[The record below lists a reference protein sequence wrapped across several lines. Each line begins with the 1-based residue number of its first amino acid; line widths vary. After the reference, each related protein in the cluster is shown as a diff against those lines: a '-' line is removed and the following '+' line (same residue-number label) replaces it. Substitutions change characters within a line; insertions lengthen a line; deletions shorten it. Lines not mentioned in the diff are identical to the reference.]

1 MLVASNSLWLIPA
14 LPLLGAALTFLFGR
28 GLQRALG
35 ERAAGLP
42 AVALSWAACAVA
54 VASFVELLGLP
65 EGSALWSRLWPWFQ
79 VGPVGVDLAFAMD
92 PLSAMMALVVTFVGS
107 LIHVYSLGY
116 MHRDPAFWRFFAYL
130 NLFMFSMLTLVLA
143 DNLLLMFVGWEGV
156 GLCSYLL
163 IGFWYTEL
171 ANARAGM
178 KAFVVNRVGDFG
190 FLIGLMILF
199 WSLGGDWTASG
210 WRPAGGASLTF
221 RELPGLMAAVQ
232 GKELWGVAV
241 PTLAGLFL
249 FLGATGKSA
258 QIPLYVWLPDAMA
271 GPTPVS
277 ALIHAATMVTAGVY
291 MVARMNFLYVLS
303 PEAMTV
309 VAVVGVGTAL
319 FAATIGLLQHD
330 IKKVL
335 AYSTVSQLG
344 FMFLGVGV
352 GAFWA
357 GSYHLLTHAFFK
369 ACLFLGAGSVIL
381 AMHHEQDMRR
391 MGGLGQVMPI
401 TRWTYWFACVAISG
415 FPIAAGFFS
424 KDEILWQAFNANSLY
439 VPGWSLWLVGALTAG
454 LTSFYMWRS
463 YFLTF
468 TGPLARLTAHGH
480 DHADGH
486 GHVDEPPEPE
496 EQRPVITVVLVVLAA
511 GALLSSFLG
520 LPEVLTEVHPTLEH
534 FLAPVFGA
542 AEGLARVY
550 SPEEAHGLEL
560 ALMLASVAVATLGL
574 GLAWW
579 LYRGRKSDLPARLQ
593 ARLPGLHGF
602 VYQKYKVD
610 EAYQATFVLGTVSL
624 SRVLAWFDLKVI
636 DGLVNLTGVLT
647 RAFAWVDGWI
657 DQHLVDGLV
666 DAVARVTRG
675 AGGALRRLQT
685 GRLPSYLVGLAL
697 GLLLAAVLTRFLVD
711 LAA

>member
-1 MLVASNSLWLIPA
+1 VVVEAKLLWLIPA
-14 LPLLGAALTFLFGR
+14 LPLLGVVLSVLAGPR
-28 GLQRALG
+28 LQRLG
-35 ERAAGLP
+35 PRAAGLP
-42 AVALSWAACAVA
+42 AVLASWAAFALTVGSFFELQGQAEGAVL
-54 VASFVELLGLP
+54 VD
-65 EGSALWSRLWPWFQ
+65 RLWTWLA
-79 VGPVGVDLAFAMD
+79 VGPVRAELAFSMD
-92 PLSAMMALVVTFVGS
+92 PLSATMALVVTFVGS

-116 MHRDPAFWRFFAYL
+116 MRGDPAFWRFFAFL
-130 NLFMFSMLTLVLA
+130 NLFMFSMLTLVLG

-163 IGFWYTEL
+163 IGFWYREL

-190 FLIGLMILF
+190 FLVGLMLLF
-199 WSLGGDWTASG
+199 WSLAGDWGA
-210 WRPAGGASLTF
+210 AGFQPGGETSLTF
-221 RELPGLMAAVQ
+221 RELPGLMAALE
-232 GKELWGVAV
+232 GKELWGLAV
-241 PTLAGLFL
+241 PTLVGLFL

-258 QIPLYVWLPDAMA
+258 QVPLYVWLPDAMA

-303 PEAMTV
+303 PTAMTT

-357 GSYHLLTHAFFK
+357 GTYHLLTHAFFK

-391 MGGLGQVMPI
+391 MGGLGRVMPI

-415 FPIAAGFFS
+415 FPIASGFFS
-424 KDEILWQAFNANSLY
+424 KDEILWQAFNAGGLL
-439 VPGWSLWLVGALTAG
+439 VPGWSLWLVGFLTAG

-468 TGPLARLTAHGH
+468 SGPLASPA
-480 DHADGH
+480 GH
-486 GHVDEPPEPE
+486 GHGEAVEPE
-496 EQRPVITVVLVVLAA
+496 EQRPVITVVLVALAL
-511 GALLSSFLG
+511 GALLASFLG
-520 LPEVLTEVHPTLEH
+520 LPAVLTQTHSLLES
-534 FLAPVFGA
+534 FLAPVFRA
-542 AEGLARVY
+542 AEGLPRVLA
-550 SPEEAHGLEL
+550 PEAAHGLEL
-560 ALMLASVAVATLGL
+560 GLMAASIGIASLGL

-579 LYRGRKSDLPARLQ
+579 LYRGRKSDLPARLE
-593 ARLPGLHGF
+593 ARLPRLHAL
-602 VYQKYKVD
+602 VYHKYYVD
-610 EAYQATFVLGTVSL
+610 EAYQATAVRGTVGL
-624 SRVLAWFDLKVI
+624 SRLLDWFDGRIL
-636 DGLVNLTGVLT
+636 DGLVNLVGVLT
-647 RAFAWVDGWI
+647 RAAARLDGWI
-657 DQHLVDGLV
+657 DARLVDGLV
-666 DAVARVTRG
+666 VALGRWTQAAG
-675 AGGALRRLQT
+675 AAARRLQT
-685 GRLPSYLVGLAL
+685 GRLPAYLTGLAL
-697 GLLLAAVLTRFLVD
+697 GLLAILVLTQFLVD